1 MDRWLNCLEQNGGGG
16 VIRWLDDD
24 SVRIDLPDLADY
36 KFFCFNGKV
45 KFFKIDFDRFSN
57 HGANYYTP
65 EGVLM
70 DFYEVDYPSN
80 LNTVIV
86 MTQNLDKM
94 LIIYDRLSKALPF
107 VRYDYY
113 NQYDM

>member
-1 MDRWLNCLEQNGGGG
+1 MI
-16 VIRWLDDD
+16 IRWLDDD

-36 KFFCFNGKV
+36 KFFCFNGEV

-70 DFYEVDYPSN
+70 DIYEVDYPSN
-80 LNTVIV
+80 LNKDIV
-86 MTQNLDKM
+86 MPKNLDKM
-94 LIIYDRLSKALPF
+94 LLLAERLS
-107 VRYDYY
+107 
-113 NQYDM
+113 